1 MALFKLI
8 GTALKTS
15 VFATKVAFNTAG
27 LVYRGAKSTIKTTV
41 DVIDDVRHEN
51 YERACDRVANKVER
65 SVEGLCNTVDTSIQV
80 LDELCESATSD
91 KKFLTN
97 QNVQRL
103 SQIATAGLIA
113 SGACQLLDDT
123 NSLDGLDASDS
134 SVLLSNNID
143 PSIVENGMFIGD
155 EYDLQSLINAGED
168 PNSTHIDSENIER
181 SIEARNEFLAM
192 HDYTEVPEGYEVHHI
207 VPLSEGG
214 ADSPENMILV
224 SEEDHETITAAHRQY
239 YRWNA

>member
-1 MALFKLI
+1 M
-8 GTALKTS
+8 
-15 VFATKVAFNTAG
+15 
-27 LVYRGAKSTIKTTV
+27 
-41 DVIDDVRHEN
+41 
-51 YERACDRVANKVER
+51 
-65 SVEGLCNTVDTSIQV
+65 
-80 LDELCESATSD
+80 
-91 KKFLTN
+91 
-97 QNVQRL
+97 
-103 SQIATAGLIA
+103 
-113 SGACQLLDDT
+113 LDDT
-123 NSLDGLDASDS
+123 NSPDSLDASDS

-143 PSIVENGMFIGD
+143 PSIVENGMFTGD
-155 EYDLQSLINAGED
+155 EYDLQSLISAGED

-192 HDYTEVPEGYEVHHI
+192 HNYTEVPEGYEVHHI